1 MKTPNPGKEEKP
13 ALGITGRSKPKQEPV
28 LSDQDST
35 TADESD
41 VEVNFRKLRD
51 FAQRGAPVEPPA
63 PAPDSRRSLSTFQLA
78 DSNGA
83 ASLTSPPATARP
95 RTIGE
100 TEAGE
105 VYRDT
110 SQREPTEAVHKP
122 RGILGKIGGRVK
134 REKESE
140 VKDPPATVKANMPED
155 NNTIGNVS
163 QGGRQTTR
171 PPPATV
177 TSRTAFQP
185 QSSPPLPPPPPRETS
200 QERANNKR
208 EELKRQLESKSNA
221 NVKKKRKF

>member
-1 MKTPNPGKEEKP
+1 MKTPNPGKEGKP
-13 ALGITGRSKPKQEPV
+13 ALGIVGRSKPKPEPV
-28 LSDQDST
+28 PSDQDST

-41 VEVNFRKLRD
+41 LGVNFRKLRE
-51 FAQRGAPVEPPA
+51 FAQKEAPVEQPA
-63 PAPDSRRSLSTFQLA
+63 PAPDSRRSLNAIA

-83 ASLTSPPATARP
+83 TNLTSPSTTTRP
-95 RTIGE
+95 RALGE

-110 SQREPTEAVHKP
+110 SKPKSAEAVQKP
-122 RGILGKIGGRVK
+122 KGIFGKIGGRAK

-140 VKDPPATVKANMPED
+140 VQDPPATVKANISED
-155 NNTIGNVS
+155 NNTIGYVS
-163 QGGRQTTR
+163 QGGRQLNR

-177 TSRTAFQP
+177 TGRKLFQP
-185 QSSPPLPPPPPRETS
+185 QPSPPPPPSPPPRETS

-208 EELKRQLESKSNA
+208 EELKRQLESKSIA

>member
-1 MKTPNPGKEEKP
+1 MP
-13 ALGITGRSKPKQEPV
+13 
-28 LSDQDST
+28 SDQDST

-41 VEVNFRKLRD
+41 LEVNLRKPRE
-51 FAQRGAPVEPPA
+51 FAQRGAPVEQPA
-63 PAPDSRRSLSTFQLA
+63 PAPDSRRSLIAIA

-83 ASLTSPPATARP
+83 TNLTSPPTTTRP
-95 RTIGE
+95 RALGE

-110 SQREPTEAVHKP
+110 SKPEPAEAVHKP
-122 RGILGKIGGRVK
+122 KGIFGKIGGRAK

-140 VKDPPATVKANMPED
+140 VQDPPPTVKANMPED
-155 NNTIGNVS
+155 NNTIGYVS
-163 QGGRQTTR
+163 QGRQLGR

-177 TSRTAFQP
+177 TGCNLFQP
-185 QSSPPLPPPPPRETS
+185 QPSPPPPPPPPPRETS

>member
-13 ALGITGRSKPKQEPV
+13 ALGIVGRSKPKQEPV
-28 LSDQDST
+28 PSDQDST

-41 VEVNFRKLRD
+41 LEVDFRRLRK
-51 FAQRGAPVEPPA
+51 FAQKGAPVEQPA
-63 PAPDSRRSLSTFQLA
+63 PAPDSRRSLNAIA

-83 ASLTSPPATARP
+83 TSLTPPPTTTRP
-95 RTIGE
+95 RALGE

-110 SQREPTEAVHKP
+110 SKPEPAEAVHKP
-122 RGILGKIGGRVK
+122 KGIFGKIGGRAK

-140 VKDPPATVKANMPED
+140 VRDQPATVKANMPED
-155 NNTIGNVS
+155 NNTIGYVS
-163 QGGRQTTR
+163 QGGRQLTR

-177 TSRTAFQP
+177 TGRTLFQP
-185 QSSPPLPPPPPRETS
+185 QPSPPPRETS

>member
-13 ALGITGRSKPKQEPV
+13 ALGIAGRSKPKQEPV
-28 LSDQDST
+28 PSDQDST

-41 VEVNFRKLRD
+41 LEVNFRKPRE
-51 FAQRGAPVEPPA
+51 FAQRRAPVGQPA
-63 PAPDSRRSLSTFQLA
+63 PAPDSRRSLNAIA

-83 ASLTSPPATARP
+83 TNLTSTPTTTRP
-95 RTIGE
+95 RALGE

-110 SQREPTEAVHKP
+110 SKPEPAEAVPKP
-122 RGILGKIGGRVK
+122 KGTLGKIGGRAK

-140 VKDPPATVKANMPED
+140 VQDPPATVKANMPED
-155 NNTIGNVS
+155 NNTIDYVS
-163 QGGRQTTR
+163 QGGRQLTR

-177 TSRTAFQP
+177 TGRTRFQP
-185 QSSPPLPPPPPRETS
+185 QPSPPPPPAPPPRETS